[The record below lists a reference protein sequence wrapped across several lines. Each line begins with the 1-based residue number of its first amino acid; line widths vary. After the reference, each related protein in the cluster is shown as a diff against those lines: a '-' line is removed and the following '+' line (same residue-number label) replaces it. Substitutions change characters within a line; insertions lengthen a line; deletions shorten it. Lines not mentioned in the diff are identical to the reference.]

1 MVSAVSMDELKTRSV
16 TTKSSID
23 QLQPELEAARQK
35 LLDAEASLAKEQAEI
50 NAFRMHCRLK
60 LDRWIEQLLE
70 LQSKKQSLLTRL
82 ELLRQSQTMGIPLEE
97 AESFWKSEAAWE
109 KLSADEDEEELILP
123 TDVPRD
129 KAAERRLYRELAR
142 RFHPDLGM
150 NSLDV
155 AYRTEMMAA
164 VNSAYD
170 ASDIQAMYDLAEKLD
185 PDQAAELDKIDSIDE
200 RKIRE
205 KIYRLHL
212 RRRRAE
218 QRLTALYQENTARLW
233 KKARHL
239 EQDDTHWWE
248 VVRLEIERHLDRLGI
263 ELEQLKSQIVVLEDN
278 ISGTPT
284 SVL

>member
-1 MVSAVSMDELKTRSV
+1 MTRSV
-16 TTKSSID
+16 ITTSSID
-23 QLQPELEAARQK
+23 QLQSELETARQK
-35 LLDAEASLAKEQAEI
+35 LLDTEASLVKEQAEI

-70 LQSKKQSLLTRL
+70 LQTKKQSLLTRL
-82 ELLRQSQTMGIPLEE
+82 ELLRQSQTMGIALEE
-97 AESFWKSEAAWE
+97 AESFWKSEAVWE
-109 KLSADEDEEELILP
+109 ELSADEDEEELILP
-123 TDVPRD
+123 TVVPRD

-170 ASDIQAMYDLAEKLD
+170 ASDIQALYDLAEKLD

-212 RRRRAE
+212 RRRRAK

-233 KKARHL
+233 NEARHL
-239 EQDDTHWWE
+239 EQVDTHWWE

-263 ELEQLKSQIVVLEDN
+263 ELEQLKSQIFVLEDN